1 MSFLLFFDESNKID
15 QPDKKF
21 SYYGAYG
28 GQASIMAGIAKEV
41 RKIFKQLNTRSE
53 LHFTEY
59 KHDKDV
65 TKYFKVL
72 HKVINEDISINL
84 LIVDNEDASHTASQ
98 MNISLTELR
107 SLFYVKIPE
116 RLFYGVT
123 RNISENIDVKIKVD
137 HDDGYGVLDL
147 YAKLQE
153 QMNAHAAYRNK
164 KYKIKKVHPQD
175 SKKSIPLQIIDT
187 FIGIVVF
194 LMEKSYYDNSNTVK
208 IKSDLIYR
216 FLIQDENIKKFQ
228 EQIKLYQWT
237 GNETLQELTIS
248 KYISEFLVFK
258 TQYDIKEMNKMNTFL
273 LANPSIETKV
283 LRVQMEYPNT
293 MKNTLLGYK
302 DEISGLGRNQF
313 LLKK

>member
-28 GQASIMAGIAKEV
+28 GHASALARTTKEV
-41 RKIFKQLNTRSE
+41 LKIFKEINSKSE

-59 KHDKDV
+59 THDKHV
-65 TKYFKVL
+65 KKYFKVL
-72 HKVINEDISINL
+72 NQVINEDISINL
-84 LIVDNEDASHTASQ
+84 LIVDNEDAAKVASQ

-116 RLFYGVT
+116 RLFYGIT
-123 RNISENIDVKIKVD
+123 RNIQENIDVKIKVD
-137 HDDGYGVLDL
+137 HDNGYLVLDL
-147 YAKLQE
+147 YTKLQE

-164 KYKIKKVHPQD
+164 KYKVKQARPQD

-194 LMEKSYYDNSNTVK
+194 LMEKSYLENTNSTK

-216 FLIQDENIKKFQ
+216 FLIHDKNIDKFQ

-237 GNETLQELTIS
+237 GNETLKELTIS

-258 TQYDIKEMNKMNTFL
+258 TQYDIQELKRLNAILTTYPNMD
-273 LANPSIETKV
+273 TKT
-283 LRVQMEYPNT
+283 LRERMEYSNT

-302 DEISGLGRNQF
+302 DELLGLGRNHF
-313 LLKK
+313 LLR